1 MRSRKKVGNRRVEN
15 TPFPSKESP
24 KRSGAN
30 QLRSIYPSVTHSI
43 WNGIVC
49 HLENIVS
56 RITRTQRNGSFIW
69 SFRVVE
75 TFVTKMAQLKSHL
88 ATHSSSDLT
97 NRIN

>member
-56 RITRTQRNGSFIW
+56 PITRTQRNGSLMW
-69 SFRVVE
+69 SCRVLERSVK
-75 TFVTKMAQLKSHL
+75 KMAKLQSDRGPHVHQAG
-88 ATHSSSDLT
+88 ATAS
-97 NRIN
+97 